1 MSFEIEEEL
10 LPGQQQLKTRFKN
23 RNRLGIV
30 ANILTIAKTGALKTH
45 LMYKANLSYTM
56 LRDYLKFLRDNE
68 LLAESYYPD
77 EKVTLYKTTEKG
89 TRFLESYVAL
99 KDLAAPIIDRKPF
112 ISSLKVEPGK
122 GEQQQSPSV
131 VLPASEDL
139 LGAEK

>member
-10 LPGQQQLKTRFKN
+10 LPGQQQSKTRFKN

-30 ANILTIAKTGALKTH
+30 ANILTIARTGALKTH

-68 LLAESYYPD
+68 LLSESYYPD

-89 TRFLESYVAL
+89 SRFLESYHAL
-99 KDLAAPIIDRKPF
+99 RDLASPMIDRKPF
-112 ISSLKVEPGK
+112 VSSVHAEPPATAT
-122 GEQQQSPSV
+122 PSH
-131 VLPASEDL
+131 ENNH
-139 LGAEK
+139 EW